1 MVTEVAL
8 DSEAVVVEEEE
19 AVEEEGTVEVEV
31 VEEGDYGVIVGRPD
45 TELVAVR
52 I

>member
-1 MVTEVAL
+1 MAL

-19 AVEEEGTVEVEV
+19 AVEEEGAVEEGV
-31 VEEGDYGVIVGRPD
+31 VEEEDYGVIMGRPD

>member
-1 MVTEVAL
+1 MAL

-19 AVEEEGTVEVEV
+19 AVEEGV